1 MARQQT
7 YAPDA
12 VVHDGDKWLITDITD
27 NGTKNISVAALA
39 EYFASTGI
47 ADPNRVGF
55 HYEYTQNAVLAP
67 GQFRYVNG
75 TVSNFGT
82 ISQIEIHRYTNRGVD
97 FNPALQLIDQTN
109 IKITDVTEATS
120 TGYGYFRADSF
131 SQTGDTILFN
141 LEFLSASG
149 QVPQGNTVF
158 TVLGHFEGVSGGEI
172 KEGPVDPITAEIVG
186 FTGDVFFHVD
196 EVAGEI
202 DVYGPLSTNVPL
214 NDSYA
219 GWGTPIQL
227 NGDEGQAVNAVSSQ
241 VRTDGSGTDMT
252 FYVGTPDPN
261 NPDPAFAIA
270 TSVFVPQGPQG
281 LPGAGYTNL
290 AVDSSGNISATAENG
305 ATPFVTTN
313 IEGPRGPLNGVAS
326 FQPVTDPPGQPAGT
340 YLEVTFDSGDII
352 YIPDAEDGSHGRGIN
367 AIQVVPRGTSPTET
381 YNVQVQFLNADGSTS
396 AFMNVGV
403 ISDGVDGTP
412 GTNGEGVEVEV
423 TTSTA
428 TDYVLTFTPI
438 NADGSEG
445 TPIVTPN
452 LQGAD
457 GTTLLVEGGT
467 STPTPTNATQV
478 TFAGTAISDVEVVG
492 GVATVT
498 INDDD
503 TDQIPDATA
512 TGQILTSTGTGEG
525 DWEWDA
531 VPADTITVQD
541 ETVVVGGADTITTL
555 NFTGGVV
562 VTPGATG
569 VVNIDIS
576 GGTPPA
582 MTPAINHSGAQQ
594 REVGETFT
602 ILLTAVHV
610 DTFTITPPV
619 NADLTNG
626 WTQTNSTDSNGN
638 VTVIITPDSTTA
650 VDTSVLT
657 VNGTYTLAGNPDVFN
672 FPTITI
678 PLATFF
684 GWHYGQTA
692 NDVDLPDTTSS
703 ITVDEYFSNGGPG
716 TLQMNFPD
724 DDQGHF
730 NSPEDIEG
738 NLSDGAFLYFAF
750 PGMTEYKFYNEGR
763 RLRNVETMV
772 STAIDTFRYYKIQV
786 GDDFEIQITT

>member
-1 MARQQT
+1 MARQIT
-7 YAPDA
+7 YGEDRE
-12 VVHDGDKWLITDITD
+12 VHSGDQWLITDQVD
-27 NGTKNISVAALA
+27 GGTKNLTVATLA
-39 EYFASTGI
+39 KHFAQSGV
-47 ADPNRVGF
+47 ADPNRLGF
-55 HYEYTQNAVLAP
+55 HYTYTDNTVPQA
-67 GQFRYVNG
+67 GQFTYDTGGRSVTQGN
-75 TVSNFGT
+75 VES
-82 ISQIEIHRYTNRGVD
+82 IKIHRYTNRGVD
-97 FNPALQLIDQTN
+97 FNPVSNILEGSD
-109 IKITDVTEATS
+109 IKITDVTASDNTNYSIYSSGTPQLENEI
-120 TGYGYFRADSF
+120 Y
-131 SQTGDTILFN
+131 TIPLT
-141 LEFLSASG
+141 LRGAAGPL
-149 QVPQGNTVF
+149 PQGNTTVGLIGNFSNAF
-158 TVLGHFEGVSGGEI
+158 TGGEI
-172 KEGPVDPITAEIVG
+172 LDGTVDPITGEVPG
-186 FTGDVFFHVD
+186 QDGDFYFHINND
-196 EVAGEI
+196 EL
-202 DVYGPLSTNVPL
+202 DVYGPVRGFVPIG
-214 NDSYA
+214 DDYS

-227 NGDEGQAVNAVSSQ
+227 NGDEGQAVNAVRG
-241 VRTDGSGTDMT
+241 VERPDGSGTDLT
-252 FYVGTPDPN
+252 FYVNTPDPN
-261 NPDPAFAIA
+261 NPTTGAIA
-270 TSVFVPQGPQG
+270 QTVFVPQGPQG
-281 LPGAGYTNL
+281 QIGPGYTNL

-313 IEGPRGPLNGVAS
+313 IEGPRGPLNGIAS